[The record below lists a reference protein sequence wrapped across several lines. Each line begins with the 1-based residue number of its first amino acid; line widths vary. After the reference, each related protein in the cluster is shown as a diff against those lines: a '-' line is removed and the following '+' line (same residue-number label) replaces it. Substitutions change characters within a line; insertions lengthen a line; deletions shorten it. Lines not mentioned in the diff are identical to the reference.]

1 MSIRAAARAPRRRR
15 PRPARVPRSRSTSAR
30 SARAVPRRTRARAVC
45 ACSECRC
52 RRAVPGRRRVELE
65 EHVRGLVPRATRDR
79 ASVGNCVP
87 QPFAHVARH
96 VVSAVR
102 SDPGVSTDRRG
113 AFAREVARADD
124 RRSKRFEP
132 LIQRHGGPVPVVR
145 GWQLLAAK
153 SRVGDG
159 LEPAHAGDRVVAGA
173 VGIRACLPGRR
184 SRASGR
190 IDECRDCGQPVRR
203 LPLRTADRAKARP
216 VRNHRAS
223 MNSLNSR
230 FVTSKRSI

>member
-1 MSIRAAARAPRRRR
+1 MGSAEFRGVRESVLRSHAAN
-15 PRPARVPRSRSTSAR
+15 
-30 SARAVPRRTRARAVC
+30 AVAG
-45 ACSECRC
+45 
-52 RRAVPGRRRVELE
+52 RAVPGRRHVELE

-145 GWQLLAAK
+145 GWQLLAAI

-173 VGIRACLPGRR
+173 VGVRACLPGRR
-184 SRASGR
+184 SWASGR
-190 IDECRDCGQPVRR
+190 IDECRDCGHPVRSCLSER
-203 LPLRTADRAKARP
+203 QIAPKFGPCVTAAR
-216 VRNHRAS
+216 R
-223 MNSLNSR
+223 
-230 FVTSKRSI
+230 